1 MDIDQLLQD
10 LSVAEK
16 ASLTLGGDMWHTQA
30 IARLGIPAIMVSDG
44 PHGMRTQ
51 KAEGD
56 MAGIGGSEPAT
67 CFPTACLIGS
77 SWDVD
82 LIAEVGRA
90 IGAEA
95 RALNV
100 AVVLGPGVNI
110 KRSPLCGRNF
120 EYLSEDPYVAGEL
133 GLAMVQGIQA
143 TGVGTSLKHFAA
155 NNQETDRLRV
165 SAEIDMRTLREI
177 YLPAFERI
185 VTAGQPWTV
194 MCAYNAL
201 NGELCSQNEWLLTEV
216 LAGEWG
222 FEGLVISD
230 WGAVK
235 DQVNAVTAGLSLEMP
250 PKTGLSDAALVAA
263 IENDTMSIEPL
274 DLAARRVLE
283 LVERGGFVND
293 VVESVDFDAHHAL
306 ARRAAAESIVLLKNH
321 DQFLPLHVG
330 TKVAVIGEFARTPR
344 YQGGGSSQ
352 VNATRTESALDAFR
366 AWGDVSFASGFTLEA
381 TTPEAAE
388 TSAQLRAEAVEAAR
402 QADTVVLFLGLADAE
417 ESEGFDRTHI
427 NLPAEQLT
435 LLGEVC
441 AANPNVAVVLS
452 NGSVV
457 QLSGWDHQPKAIVEG
472 WLGGQAV
479 GAAVVD
485 VLTGAANPS
494 GKLTETIPHK
504 LSDSP
509 SHGLFPGDSGRV
521 RYGEGLGV
529 GYRGFDSAEREVAY
543 PFGFGLSYTSFSYDG
558 LELATSGSVAGDDLA
573 VTARISIA
581 NTGAAAGKEIV
592 QVYVRDLECSVHR
605 PVRELKGFAKIE
617 LAPGASGTV
626 EIVLDQRAFSFFSE
640 NLERF
645 VVEAGEFLVEAGP
658 HSRNLPLSESVRIEA
673 PSVAAPLNEDSS
685 LQEWL
690 ADPTGAAVLI
700 EAHGEDGK
708 LTGMFADE
716 HLITVIG
723 NFPFERLMSFPG
735 SPIPRNE
742 LPDLLAEVRRRDS

>member
-1 MDIDQLLQD
+1 MDIDRQLLE
-10 LSVAEK
+10 LSLAEK
-16 ASLTLGGDMWHTQA
+16 ASLTLGGDMWHTRA
-30 IARLGIPAIMVSDG
+30 IERLGIPAIMVSDG

-51 KAEGD
+51 RDDGD

-67 CFPTACLIGS
+67 CFPTACLIAS
-77 SWDVD
+77 SWDPD

-95 RALNV
+95 RSLNV

-120 EYLSEDPYVAGEL
+120 EYLSEDPFLAGEL
-133 GLAMVQGIQA
+133 GLAMVEGIQSA
-143 TGVGTSLKHFAA
+143 GVGTSLKHFAA

-177 YLPAFERI
+177 YLLAFERI

-222 FEGLVISD
+222 FQGLVISD

-235 DQVNAVTAGLSLEMP
+235 DQVASVGAGLSLEMP
-250 PKTGLSDAALVAA
+250 PKTGLSDRALVAA
-263 IENDTMSIEPL
+263 IENDTMSLEPL

-283 LVERGGFVND
+283 LVERGAFVND
-293 VVESVDFDAHHAL
+293 LTESVDFGAHHAL
-306 ARRAAAESIVLLKNH
+306 ARRAAAESIVLLKNEERV
-321 DQFLPLHVG
+321 LPLATG
-330 TKVAVIGEFARTPR
+330 TRVAVVGEFARTPR

-352 VNATRTESALDAFR
+352 VNATRTDCALDSFR
-366 AWGDVSFASGFTLEA
+366 EWGDVTFAAGFTLDG
-381 TTPEAAE
+381 AE
-388 TSAQLRAEAVEAAR
+388 VTTSAEQLRAEAVAVAR
-402 QADTVVLFLGLADAE
+402 GADVAVLFLGLADAE

-427 NLPAEQLT
+427 DLPANQLA
-435 LLGEVC
+435 LLAEVA
-441 AANPNVAVVLS
+441 AANPNVVAVLS

-457 QLSGWDHQPKAIVEG
+457 QLTGWDHRAKAIVEC

-479 GAAVVD
+479 GSAVVD
-485 VLTGAANPS
+485 VLTGAANPA
-494 GKLTETIPHK
+494 GKLAETIPLK

-509 SHGLFPGDSGRV
+509 SHGHFPGDSGRV

-529 GYRGFDSAEREVAY
+529 GYRGFDLAEREVAY
-543 PFGFGLSYTSFSYDG
+543 PFGFGLSYTTFRYDS
-558 LELATSGSVAGDDLA
+558 LEASTTGSVTEDDLA
-573 VTARISIA
+573 VVTTITVT
-581 NTGAAAGKEIV
+581 NTGDAAGKEIV
-592 QVYVRDLECSVHR
+592 QLYVRDPECSVKR

-617 LAPGASGTV
+617 LQPGASGSV
-626 EIVLDQRAFSFFSE
+626 QIALDQRAFSFWSE
-640 NLERF
+640 TLERF
-645 VVEAGEFLVEAGP
+645 VVEAGEFAIEAGP
-658 HSRNLPLSESVRIEA
+658 HSRELPLTKSVRIAA
-673 PSVAAPLNEDSS
+673 PSVAPPLDEDSS

-690 ADPTGAAVLI
+690 ADPVGSRVLLD
-700 EAHGEDGK
+700 AYGEDGK
-708 LTGMFADE
+708 LPGMFADE

-723 NFPFERLMSFPG
+723 NFPLERLMSFPG
-735 SPIPRNE
+735 SPIPRRE
-742 LPDLLAEVRRRDS
+742 LPALLEQVRRRPR

>member
-1 MDIDQLLQD
+1 MDIDQLLLD
-10 LSVAEK
+10 LSLAEK

-30 IARLGIPAIMVSDG
+30 IERVGIPAIMVSDG

-67 CFPTACLIGS
+67 CFPTACLIAS
-77 SWDVD
+77 SWDTE
-82 LIAEVGRA
+82 LIVEVGRA

-95 RALNV
+95 RSLNV

-120 EYLSEDPYVAGEL
+120 EYLSEDPFLTGEL
-133 GLAMVQGIQA
+133 GLAMVEGIQS
-143 TGVGTSLKHFAA
+143 TGVGSSLKHFAA

-165 SAEIDMRTLREI
+165 SADIDLRTLREI

-222 FEGLVISD
+222 FQGLVVSD

-235 DQVNAVTAGLSLEMP
+235 DQVCSVGAGLSLEMP
-250 PKTGLSDAALVAA
+250 PKTGLSDTALVVA
-263 IENDTMSIEPL
+263 IENDTMSLEPL

-283 LVERGGFVND
+283 LVERGAFVND
-293 VVESVDFDAHHAL
+293 LAESVDFDAHHAL
-306 ARRAAAESIVLLKNH
+306 ARRAAAESIVLLKNEERL
-321 DQFLPLHVG
+321 LPLRVG
-330 TKVAVIGEFARTPR
+330 AKVAVIGEFARTPR

-352 VNATRTESALDAFR
+352 VNATRTESALEAFR
-366 AWGDVSFASGFTLEA
+366 AWGEVAYGAGFTLAGVEGTA
-381 TTPEAAE
+381 SDDE
-388 TSAQLRAEAVEAAR
+388 LRAEAVALAT
-402 QADTVVLFLGLADAE
+402 ATDVAVLFLGLADAE

-427 NLPAEQLT
+427 DLPANQLT
-435 LLGEVC
+435 LLDEVS

-457 QLSGWDHQPKAIVEG
+457 QLTGWDHQARAIVEC

-479 GAAVVD
+479 GSAVVD
-485 VLTGAANPS
+485 VLTGQANPS
-494 GKLTETIPHK
+494 GKLAETIPHK

-509 SHGLFPGDSGRV
+509 SHGHFPGDSGTV

-529 GYRGFDSAEREVAY
+529 GYRGFDLAEREVAY
-543 PFGFGLSYTSFSYDG
+543 PFGFGLSYTSFSYDRI
-558 LELATSGSVAGDDLA
+558 EVSVTGSPAANDLA
-573 VTARISIA
+573 AVVKVAIT
-581 NTGAAAGKEIV
+581 NTGDVTGKEIV
-592 QVYVRDLECSVHR
+592 QVYVRDPECSVKR
-605 PVRELKGFAKIE
+605 PVRELKGFDKIE
-617 LAPGASGTV
+617 LQPGASGSV
-626 EIVLDQRAFSFFSE
+626 EIALDQRAFSFWSE
-640 NLERF
+640 SLERF
-645 VVEAGEFLVEAGP
+645 VVEAGEFLIDAGP
-658 HSRNLPLSESVRIEA
+658 HSRDLPLNESVRVEA
-673 PSVAAPLNEDSS
+673 PSVASPLNEDSS

-690 ADPTGAAVLI
+690 ADPVGSQVLV
-700 EAHGEDGK
+700 EAHGEEGK

-723 NFPFERLMSFPG
+723 NFPLERLMSFPG
-735 SPIPRNE
+735 SPIPRTE
-742 LPDLLAEVRRRDS
+742 LPALLAAVQRREG